1 MLTKEGAEGVRQM
14 VINHVRHEFNVDIQ
28 TEMFELIKHLANCEP
43 FEVDGLKAR
52 ANILIETLRKGKQV

>member
-1 MLTKEGAEGVRQM
+1 M

-28 TEMFELIKHLANCEP
+28 TEMFELIKHLANCEL

-52 ANILIETLRKGKQV
+52 ANILIENLKKGQKV